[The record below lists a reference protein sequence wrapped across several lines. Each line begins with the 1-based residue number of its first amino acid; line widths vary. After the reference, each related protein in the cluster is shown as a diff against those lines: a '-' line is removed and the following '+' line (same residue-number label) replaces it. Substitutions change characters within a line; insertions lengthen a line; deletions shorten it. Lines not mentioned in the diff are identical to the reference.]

1 MRSIKPLFAA
11 AAATGFV
18 ALLGAAGAQAQ
29 ATLKTVQD
37 RGSLICGVS
46 QGLAG
51 FSIKDAKGEWS
62 GFDVD
67 FCRALAAA
75 IFNDP
80 SKVQYA
86 PLTASERF
94 DALKNKQIDVL
105 SRNSTWTLGRENDY
119 GILFA
124 GVTYYDGQA
133 FLVPKSRNLTGALE
147 LDGSKV
153 CIQNGTTSEPNAMDF
168 FETNHINYEVVHGA
182 TVADV
187 VSDYLSGKCNV
198 LTTDESQLFALR
210 SQFPKP
216 GDHMILPDVISKEPL
231 GPVVRQDDM
240 QWFNIVKWVNF
251 ALLDA
256 EELGVGSK
264 TIDDALKS
272 QKPSVKRLVGT
283 EGEFGKPLGL
293 SSAWAAN
300 AIRAVGNYGEVFDRN
315 VGAHSKLGIP
325 RGLNELWDNGGIQYA
340 PPIR

>member
-1 MRSIKPLFAA
+1 MRSIKPLLAA
-11 AAATGFV
+11 AAALGF
-18 ALLGAAGAQAQ
+18 AGFAGAPAAEAQ
-29 ATLKTVQD
+29 TLKAVQD
-37 RGSLICGVS
+37 RGALICGVS

-51 FSIKDAKGEWS
+51 FSIKDDKGGWS

-67 FCRALAAA
+67 FCKALAAA

-80 SKVQYA
+80 SKVQYV
-86 PLTASERF
+86 PLSASERF

-105 SRNSTWTLGRENDY
+105 SRNSTWTLGRENDS
-119 GILFA
+119 GIVFA

-153 CIQNGTTSEPNAMDF
+153 CIQNGTTSEPNAIDF
-168 FETNHINYEVVHGA
+168 FETNHINYEIVHGA

-187 VSDYLSGKCNV
+187 VADYLSGKCNA

-256 EELGVGSK
+256 EELGVGAK
-264 TIDDALKS
+264 TVDDALKS

-293 SSAWAAN
+293 STSWAAN

-315 VGAHSKLGIP
+315 VGAHSPLGIP

>member
-1 MRSIKPLFAA
+1 MRSVKPLLAA
-11 AAATGFV
+11 AAALGFG
-18 ALLGAAGAQAQ
+18 ALAGAASEAQ
-29 ATLKTVQD
+29 TLKTVQD
-37 RGSLICGVS
+37 RGTLICGVS
-46 QGLAG
+46 QGIAG
-51 FSIKDAKGEWS
+51 FSIKDDNGNWS

-67 FCRALAAA
+67 FCKGLAAA

-80 SKVQYA
+80 SKVQYV
-86 PLTASERF
+86 PLSATDRF

-105 SRNSTWTLGRENDY
+105 SRNSTWTLGREDDF
-119 GILFA
+119 GVAFA

-133 FLVPKSRNLTGALE
+133 FLVPKSRNLTSALE

-168 FETNHINYEVVHGA
+168 FETNHINYEIVHGA
-182 TVADV
+182 TAADV
-187 VSDYLSGKCNV
+187 VSDYLAGKCNV

-216 GDHMILPDVISKEPL
+216 SEHMILPDVISKEPL

-293 SSAWAAN
+293 SDAWAAN
-300 AIRAVGNYGEVFDRN
+300 AIRAVGNYSEIFDRN

-325 RGLNELWDNGGIQYA
+325 RGLNELWDNGGVQYA

>member
-1 MRSIKPLFAA
+1 MRFFTPLLAVAA
-11 AAATGFV
+11 ALGFGV
-18 ALLGAAGAQAQ
+18 STADAQ
-29 ATLKTVQD
+29 TLKTVQD
-37 RGSLICGVS
+37 RGSLLCGVS

-51 FSIKDAKGEWS
+51 FSIKDDKGDWS

-80 SKVQYA
+80 SKVQFV
-86 PLTASERF
+86 PLSASERF
-94 DALKNKQIDVL
+94 EALKNKQIDVL
-105 SRNSTWTLGRENDY
+105 SRNSTWTMGRESD
-119 GILFA
+119 A
-124 GVTYYDGQA
+124 GVVFVGVDYYDGQA
-133 FLVPKSRNLTGALE
+133 FLVPKSRRLNSALE

-153 CIQNGTTSEPNAMDF
+153 CVQAGTTSEPNFVDF
-168 FETNHINYEVVHGA
+168 FESNHMNYEIVRGA

-187 VSDYLSGKCNV
+187 VADYQAGKCNV
-198 LTTDESQLFALR
+198 LTSDESGLFALR
-210 SQFPKP
+210 LQMAKP
-216 GDHMILPDVISKEPL
+216 GEHAILPDVISKEPL

-251 ALLDA
+251 ALIDA

-264 TIDDALKS
+264 TLEDAMQS
-272 QKPSVKRLVGT
+272 QKPSVKRLLGT

-293 SSAWAAN
+293 SNAWAAN
-300 AIRAVGNYGEVFDRN
+300 AVRAVGNYGEMFDRN

>member
-1 MRSIKPLFAA
+1 MRNVKPFLVATAA
-11 AAATGFV
+11 LAFGVF
-18 ALLGAAGAQAQ
+18 AGAPGAG
-29 ATLKTVQD
+29 ADTLKAVQD
-37 RGSLICGVS
+37 RGKLVCGVS

-51 FSIKDAKGEWS
+51 FSIKDDKGAWS

-80 SKVQYA
+80 SKVDYV
-86 PLTASERF
+86 PLSASERF
-94 DALKNKQIDVL
+94 DALKANKIDVL
-105 SRNSTWTLGRENDY
+105 SRNSTWTLGRENDSN
-119 GILFA
+119 LVFA

-133 FLVPKSRNLTGALE
+133 FLVPKGRNLTSALE

-153 CIQNGTTSEPNAMDF
+153 CVQTGTTSIANAKDF
-168 FETNHINYEVVHGA
+168 FESNHINYEIVEGA

-187 VSDYLSGKCNV
+187 VANYLAGKCDV

-210 SQFPKP
+210 SAFPKP
-216 GDHMILPDVISKEPL
+216 SEHMILPDVISKEPL

-251 ALLDA
+251 ALLNA
-256 EELGVGSK
+256 EELGVSSK
-264 TIDDALKS
+264 TVDEAMKS
-272 QKPSVKRLVGT
+272 EKPSVKRLVGT
-283 EGEFGKPLGL
+283 EGDFGKPLGL
-293 SSAWAAN
+293 ANAWAAN
-300 AIRAVGNYGEVFDRN
+300 VVRAVGNYGEVFERN
-315 VGAHSKLGIP
+315 VGTQTKLGIP

>member
-1 MRSIKPLFAA
+1 MRSIQPLLAA
-11 AAATGFV
+11 AAALGFG
-18 ALLGAAGAQAQ
+18 ALAGAASEAQ
-29 ATLKTVQD
+29 TLKTVQD
-37 RGSLICGVS
+37 RGTLICGVS
-46 QGLAG
+46 QGIAG
-51 FSIKDAKGEWS
+51 FSIKDENGSWS

-80 SKVQYA
+80 SKVQYV
-86 PLTASERF
+86 PLSTTDRF

-105 SRNSTWTLGRENDY
+105 SRNSTWTMGREGDF
-119 GILFA
+119 GVVFA

-153 CIQNGTTSEPNAMDF
+153 CIEISTTSEPNAMDF
-168 FETNHINYEVVHGA
+168 FETNHINYEIVHGA

-187 VSDYLSGKCNV
+187 VSDYLAGKCNV

-216 GDHMILPDVISKEPL
+216 SEHMILPDVISKEPL
-231 GPVVRQDDM
+231 GPVVRQDDV

-256 EELGVGSK
+256 EELGVDSK

-272 QKPSVKRLVGT
+272 TKPSVKRLVGT
-283 EGEFGKPLGL
+283 EGDFGKPLGL
-293 SSAWAAN
+293 SNAWAAN
-300 AIRAVGNYGEVFDRN
+300 AIRAVGNYGEIFDRN

>member
-1 MRSIKPLFAA
+1 MQ
-11 AAATGFV
+11 FV
-18 ALLGAAGAQAQ
+18 
-29 ATLKTVQD
+29 
-37 RGSLICGVS
+37 
-46 QGLAG
+46 
-51 FSIKDAKGEWS
+51 
-62 GFDVD
+62 
-67 FCRALAAA
+67 
-75 IFNDP
+75 
-80 SKVQYA
+80 

-105 SRNSTWTLGRENDY
+105 SRNSTWTLGREDDF
-119 GILFA
+119 GLVFA

-133 FLVPKSRNLTGALE
+133 FLVPKSRNLTSALE

-153 CIQNGTTSEPNAMDF
+153 CIQKGTTSEPNAKDF
-168 FETNHINYEVVHGA
+168 FETNHINYELVEA
-182 TVADV
+182 DTVADV
-187 VSDYLSGKCNV
+187 VSDYLAGKCNA

-256 EELGVGSK
+256 EEMGVGSK

-272 QKPSVKRLVGT
+272 QKPAVKRLVGT
-283 EGEFGKPLGL
+283 EGDFGKPLGL
-293 SSAWAAN
+293 SNAWAAN

-315 VGAHSKLGIP
+315 VGAHTKLGIP